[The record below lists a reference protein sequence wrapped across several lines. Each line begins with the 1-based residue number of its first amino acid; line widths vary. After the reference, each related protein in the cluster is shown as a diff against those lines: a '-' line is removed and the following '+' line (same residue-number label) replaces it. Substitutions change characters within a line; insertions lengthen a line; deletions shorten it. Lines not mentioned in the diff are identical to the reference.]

1 MRPPWLG
8 AIMDSV
14 LPTGGRGENVGAEAP
29 KRDAAAA
36 AIDAADAVMAGPQH
50 PAGPTGPSPAETPLP
65 SRVLAALPVGVALLD
80 SELCWRY
87 ANDAFLRLTGLPAE
101 ATSGWPLRATALS
114 QADALGSGESAA
126 AAHAAAQVL
135 ADGETRELVA
145 GPTDEPIRM
154 RLQRVDPGTPPPA
167 DTGTWTAEASTP
179 GAGPNPNEPLV
190 LIVALLDA
198 TPPAPAA
205 PAAPAA
211 SAAEPTDAAQ
221 SAEAGPRATPP
232 GASPDASAASADA
245 TRSAEAGPGAIPPGG
260 SPDASAAD
268 AGAARSAEAG
278 PGAIPPGGS
287 PDTSAASADATRSA
301 QAERGPIPPGASP
314 DTSAEGAGAARSA
327 EGATAAPGA
336 SAAGAARSG
345 EADTAARQD
354 AFGPTAAADFPDSP
368 FAAPAAPGPAPSEGE
383 LRIRRRLATLTAAGE
398 RIGTTLDTDT
408 TCAELAR
415 FTVPGLADLATVDIL
430 PPGVP
435 DHRIGIPLGTVRLL
449 RAAVAGRPE
458 LHQQLATLAHP
469 GESVRHRE
477 GSLVARSL
485 VAGKPVVLDL
495 AAIDEGAEGAAAIS
509 DPATLEVYRAAG
521 ITSVV
526 AVPLAA
532 RGHLVGALIL
542 ARGRHEDDAT
552 EAIAARGADFS
563 DDDLAL
569 IEDLAGRAALSIDNA
584 RRYMRSQGIALEL
597 QRALLAE
604 PANPHPNMEIA
615 CRYLPSGS
623 SSVVGGDWYESVRL
637 PFGRT
642 LLVIGDV
649 MGHGVEAAVDM
660 STYRSML
667 RYVAVMD
674 LPPHRI
680 LRQLDAMISENDAA
694 RPATCLLALVDP
706 PRSRVTFASA
716 GHLPPALVSANGVT
730 ELVPVPSGPPLGTG
744 VGGYQQLV
752 RELGSGDVL
761 LLYTDG
767 LVERRHED
775 IDVSLERLAALPL
788 PAAGDLDDLLDAA
801 LHSSTPSEAEDD
813 IAVLAARVRLRP

>member
-1 MRPPWLG
+1 MRRPRLG
-8 AIMDSV
+8 AIMDGV
-14 LPTGGRGENVGAEAP
+14 LPIGGRGENVGAEAP

-36 AIDAADAVMAGPQH
+36 AIDAAAVAMTGAQDSSAAGT
-50 PAGPTGPSPAETPLP
+50 AGLGETLP

-80 SELCWRY
+80 AELHWRY

-101 ATSGWPLRATALS
+101 AASGWPLSATALS
-114 QADALGSGESAA
+114 RADATATDTGTGTGAAASGTAA
-126 AAHAAAQVL
+126 AAQAAALVL
-135 ADGETRELVA
+135 ADGETRELVT
-145 GPTDEPIRM
+145 GPAEEPIRM
-154 RLQRVDPGTPPPA
+154 RLQRVDPDAGTAMIAEAEAASGETPVQEAAAAEEAEGAAASGVTRETGHPTRRDRPSEVAPRAEPGRASEPAPANLTEARQAPDADSGATAGSLTETPPGGKARPGQGPEA
-167 DTGTWTAEASTP
+167 GPGQGPEAESGPGREAGP
-179 GAGPNPNEPLV
+179 GAAAGQGGPMVLV
-190 LIVALLDA
+190 VALLDA
-198 TPPAPAA
+198 VPPSRPDAAAAPSPSTTTEAATPDATPAEVPFATPSGAPA
-205 PAAPAA
+205 
-211 SAAEPTDAAQ
+211 
-221 SAEAGPRATPP
+221 GP
-232 GASPDASAASADA
+232 SD
-245 TRSAEAGPGAIPPGG
+245 
-260 SPDASAAD
+260 
-268 AGAARSAEAG
+268 
-278 PGAIPPGGS
+278 
-287 PDTSAASADATRSA
+287 
-301 QAERGPIPPGASP
+301 
-314 DTSAEGAGAARSA
+314 
-327 EGATAAPGA
+327 
-336 SAAGAARSG
+336 
-345 EADTAARQD
+345 
-354 AFGPTAAADFPDSP
+354 
-368 FAAPAAPGPAPSEGE
+368 GE
-383 LRIRRRLATLTAAGE
+383 LRAQRRLATLTAAGE

-415 FTVPGLADLATVDIL
+415 FTVPGLADLATVDVL

-435 DHRIGIPLGTVRLL
+435 EHRLGMPLGTLRLL

-458 LHQQLATLAHP
+458 LHHQLATLAHP

-485 VAGKPVVLDL
+485 VAGKPLLLDL
-495 AAIDEGAEGAAAIS
+495 AAIEEGAEGAAAIS
-509 DPATLEVYRAAG
+509 DPATLEVYRATG
-521 ITSVV
+521 ITSVLS
-526 AVPLAA
+526 VPLAA
-532 RGHLVGALIL
+532 RGHLVGALTL
-542 ARGRHEDDAT
+542 AR
-552 EAIAARGADFS
+552 AARSSREDGRGGEGAADWVDEGYS
-563 DDDLAL
+563 DEDIAL

-706 PRSRVTFASA
+706 PRNRVTFASA
-716 GHLPPALVSANGVT
+716 GHLPPALVDPSGVT

-752 RELGSGDVL
+752 RELVPGAVL

-775 IDVSLERLAALPL
+775 IDASLERLAALPL

-801 LHSSTPSEAEDD
+801 LHSSPPSEAEDD
-813 IAVLAARVRLRP
+813 IAVLAARVRPRPS

>member
-1 MRPPWLG
+1 M
-8 AIMDSV
+8 
-14 LPTGGRGENVGAEAP
+14 GAEAP

-36 AIDAADAVMAGPQH
+36 AIDAAAVAM
-50 PAGPTGPSPAETPLP
+50 TGEGTLS
-65 SRVLAALPVGVALLD
+65 SRVLDALPVGVALLD
-80 SELCWRY
+80 AELRWQY
-87 ANDAFLRLTGLPAE
+87 ANDAFLRLTDLPAE
-101 ATSGWPLRATALS
+101 ATSGRPLGASAPTSASPAAPVSAGLAPDDTAAT
-114 QADALGSGESAA
+114 
-126 AAHAAAQVL
+126 AHAAALVL
-135 ADGETRELVA
+135 ADGETRELVT
-145 GPTDEPIRM
+145 GPAHDAIRM
-154 RLQRVDPGTPPPA
+154 RLQRITPEAGPPASAPGTGSSARAEPPP
-167 DTGTWTAEASTP
+167 EA
-179 GAGPNPNEPLV
+179 GAGPGGAMVLV
-190 LIVALLDA
+190 VALLDA
-198 TPPAPAA
+198 A
-205 PAAPAA
+205 
-211 SAAEPTDAAQ
+211 AAQ
-221 SAEAGPRATPP
+221 QPGQDGVP
-232 GASPDASAASADA
+232 GAVEAVEDVAAV
-245 TRSAEAGPGAIPPGG
+245 EVV
-260 SPDASAAD
+260 
-268 AGAARSAEAG
+268 AGAQDAPQTAG
-278 PGAIPPGGS
+278 QPS
-287 PDTSAASADATRSA
+287 D
-301 QAERGPIPPGASP
+301 
-314 DTSAEGAGAARSA
+314 
-327 EGATAAPGA
+327 
-336 SAAGAARSG
+336 G
-345 EADTAARQD
+345 EALAQ
-354 AFGPTAAADFPDSP
+354 
-368 FAAPAAPGPAPSEGE
+368 
-383 LRIRRRLATLTAAGE
+383 RRLATLTAAGE
-398 RIGTTLDTDT
+398 LIGTTLDTDT

-415 FTVPGLADLATVDIL
+415 FTVPGLADLTTVDIL

-435 DHRIGIPLGTVRLL
+435 EHRLGMPLGTLRLL
-449 RAAVAGRPE
+449 RAAVAARPE

-485 VAGKPVVLDL
+485 VAGKPLLLDL

-509 DPATLEVYRAAG
+509 DPATMEVYRAAG
-521 ITSVV
+521 IASVL

-532 RGHLVGALIL
+532 RGHLVGALTL
-542 ARGRHEDDAT
+542 ARAPQTSGEGYSDED
-552 EAIAARGADFS
+552 I
-563 DDDLAL
+563 AL

-667 RYVAVMD
+667 RYVAAMD

-706 PRSRVTFASA
+706 SRDRVTFASA
-716 GHLPPALVSANGVT
+716 GHLPPALVSPDGVT

-752 RELGSGDVL
+752 LGLTPGAVL

-813 IAVLAARVRLRP
+813 IAVLAARVRPRPS

>member
-1 MRPPWLG
+1 M
-8 AIMDSV
+8 
-14 LPTGGRGENVGAEAP
+14 GAEAP

-36 AIDAADAVMAGPQH
+36 AIDAAAVVMTEG
-50 PAGPTGPSPAETPLP
+50 GTLS
-65 SRVLAALPVGVALLD
+65 SRVLDALPVGVALLD
-80 SELCWRY
+80 AELRWRY

-101 ATSGWPLRATALS
+101 ATSGRPL
-114 QADALGSGESAA
+114 DAAPMGDVPERGAPDETAA
-126 AAHAAAQVL
+126 AAQAATLVL
-135 ADGETRELVA
+135 TDGVTRELVTGTA
-145 GPTDEPIRM
+145 NEPIRM
-154 RLQRVDPGTPPPA
+154 RLQRIAAVPDTREPGA
-167 DTGTWTAEASTP
+167 DTGEAARTGRRPGTGPTAGAPEETVEPGLPPQATTRPETSPDTEARRTAESGRPAEP
-179 GAGPNPNEPLV
+179 GPGHRPGDEEPRRGGAGAGDVGAGQGGAGQGGAMVLV
-190 LIVALLDA
+190 VALLDA
-198 TPPAPAA
+198 
-205 PAAPAA
+205 
-211 SAAEPTDAAQ
+211 AAQ
-221 SAEAGPRATPP
+221 SE
-232 GASPDASAASADA
+232 
-245 TRSAEAGPGAIPPGG
+245 
-260 SPDASAAD
+260 
-268 AGAARSAEAG
+268 AGAA
-278 PGAIPPGGS
+278 
-287 PDTSAASADATRSA
+287 
-301 QAERGPIPPGASP
+301 
-314 DTSAEGAGAARSA
+314 
-327 EGATAAPGA
+327 ATATATTAPEAAAATAPVPPSEVTSGRPDVGV
-336 SAAGAARSG
+336 AAG
-345 EADTAARQD
+345 D
-354 AFGPTAAADFPDSP
+354 ANAEERA
-368 FAAPAAPGPAPSEGE
+368 
-383 LRIRRRLATLTAAGE
+383 RRRLTTLTAAGE
-398 RIGTTLDTDT
+398 LIGTTLDTDT

-415 FTVPGLADLATVDIL
+415 FTVPDLADLTTVDIL
-430 PPGVP
+430 PTGVP
-435 DHRIGIPLGTVRLL
+435 EHRLGMPLGTLRLL
-449 RAAVAGRPE
+449 RAAVAARPE

-485 VAGKPVVLDL
+485 VAGKPLLLDL

-521 ITSVV
+521 IASVL

-532 RGHLVGALIL
+532 RGHLVGALTL
-542 ARGRHEDDAT
+542 ARARHGSGEGYSDED
-552 EAIAARGADFS
+552 I
-563 DDDLAL
+563 AL

-667 RYVAVMD
+667 RYVAAMD

-706 PRSRVTFASA
+706 ARDRVTFASA
-716 GHLPPALVSANGVT
+716 GHLPPALVSPSGVT

-752 RELGSGDVL
+752 RELAPGAVL

-813 IAVLAARVRLRP
+813 IAVLAARVRPRPS

>member
-1 MRPPWLG
+1 
-8 AIMDSV
+8 
-14 LPTGGRGENVGAEAP
+14 VGAEAP

-36 AIDAADAVMAGPQH
+36 AIDAAAVAMTAAPGSGTAGP
-50 PAGPTGPSPAETPLP
+50 GETLP

-80 SELCWRY
+80 AELHWRY
-87 ANDAFLRLTGLPAE
+87 ANEAFVRLTGLPAE
-101 ATSGWPLRATALS
+101 AASGWSLSATAPS
-114 QADALGSGESAA
+114 PADATGTGRARGGTAA
-126 AAHAAAQVL
+126 ATQAAALVL

-145 GPTDEPIRM
+145 GPAEEPIRM
-154 RLQRVDPGTPPPA
+154 RLQRVDPDAGTA
-167 DTGTWTAEASTP
+167 MIAEAGAASAARPVREAEEAGEAEEAEAAESAGAAGITRETGRPTQRDRPSEVAPRRAPGRAGEADPTP
-179 GAGPNPNEPLV
+179 DAVGVAEVGPSAEAGSGADIRGLAATVPGREAGPSGPMVLV
-190 LIVALLDA
+190 VALLDA
-198 TPPAPAA
+198 APPSRPEAAAPPASTEAEVASPGGAPAEVPPAP
-205 PAAPAA
+205 
-211 SAAEPTDAAQ
+211 
-221 SAEAGPRATPP
+221 PP
-232 GASPDASAASADA
+232 GAP
-245 TRSAEAGPGAIPPGG
+245 AGP
-260 SPDASAAD
+260 SD
-268 AGAARSAEAG
+268 
-278 PGAIPPGGS
+278 
-287 PDTSAASADATRSA
+287 
-301 QAERGPIPPGASP
+301 
-314 DTSAEGAGAARSA
+314 
-327 EGATAAPGA
+327 
-336 SAAGAARSG
+336 
-345 EADTAARQD
+345 
-354 AFGPTAAADFPDSP
+354 
-368 FAAPAAPGPAPSEGE
+368 GE
-383 LRIRRRLATLTAAGE
+383 LRAQRRLATLTAAGE

-415 FTVPGLADLATVDIL
+415 FTVPGLADLATVDVL

-435 DHRIGIPLGTVRLL
+435 EHRLGMPLGTLRLL

-458 LHQQLATLAHP
+458 LHHQLATLAHP

-485 VAGKPVVLDL
+485 VAGKPLLLDL
-495 AAIDEGAEGAAAIS
+495 AAIEEGAEDARAIS
-509 DPATLEVYRAAG
+509 DPATLEVYRATG
-521 ITSVV
+521 ITSVLS
-526 AVPLAA
+526 VPLAA
-532 RGHLVGALIL
+532 RGHLVGTLTL
-542 ARGRHEDDAT
+542 ARAPQTPQSPWEGDERGGDGE
-552 EAIAARGADFS
+552 RGADWADEGYS
-563 DDDLAL
+563 DEDIAL

-706 PRSRVTFASA
+706 PRNRVTFASA
-716 GHLPPALVSANGVT
+716 GHLPPALVDPSGVT

-752 RELGSGDVL
+752 RELVPGAVL

-775 IDVSLERLAALPL
+775 IDASLERLAALPL

-801 LHSSTPSEAEDD
+801 LHSSPPSEAEDD
-813 IAVLAARVRLRP
+813 IAVLAARVRPRLS

>member
-1 MRPPWLG
+1 M
-8 AIMDSV
+8 
-14 LPTGGRGENVGAEAP
+14 GAEAP

-36 AIDAADAVMAGPQH
+36 AMDAASSAMAG
-50 PAGPTGPSPAETPLP
+50 TPDLL
-65 SRVLAALPVGVALLD
+65 STRLLAALPVGVALLD
-80 SELCWRY
+80 ADLRRTY
-87 ANDAFLRLTGLPAE
+87 ANEAFLRLT
-101 ATSGWPLRATALS
+101 
-114 QADALGSGESAA
+114 DFDSAA
-126 AAHAAAQVL
+126 ATRTAAQVL
-135 ADGETRELVA
+135 ADGETRELVV
-145 GPTDEPIRM
+145 GPPEARVRM
-154 RLQRVDPGTPPPA
+154 RLQRLDPEPPTSPEAGTPLSAVPEAVPRASGPA
-167 DTGTWTAEASTP
+167 ATAVAGAAGAAAAAGTAAAA
-179 GAGPNPNEPLV
+179 GAMVLV
-190 LIVALLDA
+190 VALLDA
-198 TPPAPAA
+198 GSAPSTDERPDADVREADAHVADEHPAGERAA
-205 PAAPAA
+205 GGRG
-211 SAAEPTDAAQ
+211 EPV
-221 SAEAGPRATPP
+221 AEAHPRGANLSRADRDGTVGRAGGPT
-232 GASPDASAASADA
+232 
-245 TRSAEAGPGAIPPGG
+245 EAGAGTGAETALGTGELPEPLP
-260 SPDASAAD
+260 SS
-268 AGAARSAEAG
+268 E
-278 PGAIPPGGS
+278 
-287 PDTSAASADATRSA
+287 
-301 QAERGPIPPGASP
+301 AERLA
-314 DTSAEGAGAARSA
+314 
-327 EGATAAPGA
+327 
-336 SAAGAARSG
+336 
-345 EADTAARQD
+345 
-354 AFGPTAAADFPDSP
+354 
-368 FAAPAAPGPAPSEGE
+368 
-383 LRIRRRLATLTAAGE
+383 RRRLAMLTSAGE

-408 TCAELAR
+408 TCSELAR

-435 DHRIGIPLGTVRLL
+435 EHRVGVPLGTLRLL

-485 VAGKPVVLDL
+485 LAGKPIVLDL
-495 AAIDEGAEGAAAIS
+495 AATGVDGREGEEAAPIS
-509 DPATLEVYRAAG
+509 DPATLAVYAAAG
-521 ITSVV
+521 VSSVV

-532 RGHLVGALIL
+532 RGHLIGALTL
-542 ARGRHEDDAT
+542 ARAAASTDTTG
-552 EAIAARGADFS
+552 EAYS
-563 DDDLAL
+563 EEDLAL

-604 PANPHPNMEIA
+604 PASPHPNMEIA

-680 LRQLDAMISENDAA
+680 LRQLDAMISENEAS

-706 PRSRVTFASA
+706 PRNRVTFASA
-716 GHLPPALVSANGVT
+716 GHLPPALVGPSGAT

-752 RELGSGDVL
+752 RELAPGAVL

-775 IDVSLERLAALPL
+775 IDASLERLARLPL
-788 PAAGDLDDLLDAA
+788 PAAGDLDDLLDAV

-813 IAVLAARVRLRP
+813 IALLAARVRPRA

>member
-1 MRPPWLG
+1 M
-8 AIMDSV
+8 
-14 LPTGGRGENVGAEAP
+14 GAEAP

-36 AIDAADAVMAGPQH
+36 AWHAAAAVMAGAH
-50 PAGPTGPSPAETPLP
+50 SGAAGMADEGEALSAL
-65 SRVLAALPVGVALLD
+65 VLDALPVGVALLD
-80 SELCWRY
+80 AQLRWRY
-87 ANDAFLRLTGLPAE
+87 ANDAFLRLTGLPPE
-101 ATSGWPLRATALS
+101 ATSGRPLSATPLRPASTPAS
-114 QADALGSGESAA
+114 AWGPGGGTGIGTGMGLGTVDVAA
-126 AAHAAAQVL
+126 AAALVL
-135 ADGETRELVA
+135 ADGATRELVT
-145 GPTDEPIRM
+145 GPADEPIRM
-154 RLQRVDPGTPPPA
+154 RLQRIAPEAATPAPPPTA
-167 DTGTWTAEASTP
+167 VPAPPAPARGDVPATEPTPEAVDAPGAETTVESGTVAEAERQAEASTTPATAP
-179 GAGPNPNEPLV
+179 GAQTGAETGRAPRAGRRAGRPPETTAGSAPLRPVPPAEAESGAMV
-190 LIVALLDA
+190 LVVALLEAAPPPPPPPPPLAQSEAGARAEADA
-198 TPPAPAA
+198 TP
-205 PAAPAA
+205 
-211 SAAEPTDAAQ
+211 DADAR
-221 SAEAGPRATPP
+221 AGTAGAVPP
-232 GASPDASAASADA
+232 GA
-245 TRSAEAGPGAIPPGG
+245 E
-260 SPDASAAD
+260 
-268 AGAARSAEAG
+268 GAA
-278 PGAIPPGGS
+278 
-287 PDTSAASADATRSA
+287 
-301 QAERGPIPPGASP
+301 
-314 DTSAEGAGAARSA
+314 
-327 EGATAAPGA
+327 ATAAAASQAQPGGP
-336 SAAGAARSG
+336 SGA
-345 EADTAARQD
+345 
-354 AFGPTAAADFPDSP
+354 
-368 FAAPAAPGPAPSEGE
+368 APSEPPDGE
-383 LRIRRRLATLTAAGE
+383 ERARRRLATLTAAAE

-435 DHRIGIPLGTVRLL
+435 EHRLGMPLGTLRLL
-449 RAAVAGRPE
+449 RAAVAARPE
-458 LHQQLATLAHP
+458 LHPHLATLAHP

-485 VAGKPVVLDL
+485 VAAKPVLLDL

-521 ITSVV
+521 IASVL

-532 RGHLVGALIL
+532 RGHLVGALTL
-542 ARGRHEDDAT
+542 ARAPHGSGE
-552 EAIAARGADFS
+552 GFS
-563 DDDLAL
+563 DEDVAL
-569 IEDLAGRAALSIDNA
+569 IEDLGGRAALSIDNA
-584 RRYMRSQGIALEL
+584 RRFMRSQGIALEL

-706 PRSRVTFASA
+706 PRNRVTFASA
-716 GHLPPALVSANGVT
+716 GHLPPALVDPNGVT
-730 ELVPVPSGPPLGTG
+730 ELVPVPSAPPLGTG
-744 VGGYQQLV
+744 IGGYQQLV
-752 RELGSGDVL
+752 RELKPGAVL

-788 PAAGDLDDLLDAA
+788 PVAGDLDDLLDAA

-813 IAVLAARVRLRP
+813 IAVLAARVRPRPS

>member
-1 MRPPWLG
+1 M
-8 AIMDSV
+8 
-14 LPTGGRGENVGAEAP
+14 GAEAP
-29 KRDAAAA
+29 KRDTAAAA
-36 AIDAADAVMAGPQH
+36 LDAAASAMADT
-50 PAGPTGPSPAETPLP
+50 AGLPP
-65 SRVLAALPVGVALLD
+65 SRLLAELPVGVALFD
-80 SELCWRY
+80 AELRRRY
-87 ANDAFLRLTGLPAE
+87 ANDAFLRLTGGALDESTARLAAE
-101 ATSGWPLRATALS
+101 
-114 QADALGSGESAA
+114 
-126 AAHAAAQVL
+126 VL
-135 ADGETRELVA
+135 ADGAMREQVV
-145 GPTDEPIRM
+145 GPPDERVRL
-154 RLQRVDPGTPPPA
+154 RLQRLDPEPAPGRDQAATLSALPGTHSPARSRRAPEPTPP
-167 DTGTWTAEASTP
+167 TGPT
-179 GAGPNPNEPLV
+179 L
-190 LIVALLDA
+190 LLVALLAGQPTPGTDQAAAGEEPAPQEPGTGQGQFGEQGRGQGLTPGPAARRGLEQRPEPDGGPDA
-198 TPPAPAA
+198 GPAPAA
-205 PAAPAA
+205 
-211 SAAEPTDAAQ
+211 
-221 SAEAGPRATPP
+221 G
-232 GASPDASAASADA
+232 
-245 TRSAEAGPGAIPPGG
+245 RSAE
-260 SPDASAAD
+260 
-268 AGAARSAEAG
+268 R
-278 PGAIPPGGS
+278 
-287 PDTSAASADATRSA
+287 
-301 QAERGPIPPGASP
+301 RGPESGVGSGG
-314 DTSAEGAGAARSA
+314 EVGAGRFAV
-327 EGATAAPGA
+327 AP
-336 SAAGAARSG
+336 SDG
-345 EADTAARQD
+345 EARA
-354 AFGPTAAADFPDSP
+354 
-368 FAAPAAPGPAPSEGE
+368 
-383 LRIRRRLATLTAAGE
+383 RRRLATLTAAGE

-415 FTVPGLADLATVDIL
+415 FTVPGLADLATVDVL

-435 DHRIGIPLGTVRLL
+435 EHRVGVPLGSLRLI

-458 LHQQLATLAHP
+458 LHQHLATLAHP

-485 VAGKPVVLDL
+485 LAGKPIVLDL
-495 AAIDEGAEGAAAIS
+495 AADDEPGTVPIS
-509 DPATLEVYRAAG
+509 DTATLEVYRAAG
-521 ITSVV
+521 VTSVV

-532 RGHLVGALIL
+532 RGHLIGALTL
-542 ARGRHEDDAT
+542 ALAAPADSGT
-552 EAIAARGADFS
+552 EYAGE
-563 DDDLAL
+563 DLAL

-680 LRQLDAMISENDAA
+680 LRQLDAMISENEAS

-706 PRSRVTFASA
+706 PRNRVTFASA
-716 GHLPPALVSANGVT
+716 GHLPPALVEPSGAT

-752 RELGSGDVL
+752 RDLRPGAVL

-775 IDVSLERLAALPL
+775 IDASLERLARLPL
-788 PAAGDLDDLLDAA
+788 PAAGDLDDLLDAV

-813 IAVLAARVRLRP
+813 IALLAARARPRP